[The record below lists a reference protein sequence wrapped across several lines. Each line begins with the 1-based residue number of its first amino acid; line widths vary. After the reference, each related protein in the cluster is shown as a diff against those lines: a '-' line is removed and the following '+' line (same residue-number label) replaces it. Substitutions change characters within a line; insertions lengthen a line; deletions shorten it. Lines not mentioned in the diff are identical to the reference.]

1 MHPAVGEA
9 ACCGV
14 WDETQQTE
22 LPLAYVSLRGN
33 VPPEDRHLVL
43 QEVRDFVDGR
53 VSAYKRLRGGVH
65 FLESI
70 PKTLAGKI
78 LRRLLPAR
86 LEAERRAKK
95 LPNQQSKL

>member
-1 MHPAVGEA
+1 
-9 ACCGV
+9 
-14 WDETQQTE
+14 
-22 LPLAYVSLRGN
+22 
-33 VPPEDRHLVL
+33 
-43 QEVRDFVDGR
+43 VRDFVDGR

-70 PKTLAGKI
+70 PKTPAGKI

-95 LPNQQSKL
+95 LQNQQSKL

>member
-9 ACCGV
+9 ARCGV

-22 LPLAYVSLRGN
+22 LPVAYVLLREN
-33 VPPEDRHLVL
+33 VPPKDGHLVL

-65 FLESI
+65 YLESI
-70 PKTLAGKI
+70 PKTPAGKI

-86 LEAERRAKK
+86 LEAERKVKK
-95 LPNQQSKL
+95 LQTQQSKL